1 MVGFAN
7 VVSAVGNEVAT
18 FGKDVLK
25 TGMGFD
31 KTMGQTYA
39 VSGAYDDLSQS
50 LLRAAALQEAANSIF
65 TASDVGMAEYYEGL
79 AGYNPEAIAAG
90 LHGIVIAAEAAGE
103 DLKPVADILTDTTT
117 AFGDSAADMTR
128 YSDVFA
134 ATATNSN
141 TTIMQ
146 MGAAMQYVGP
156 VAGSLHYSLEDVAT
170 SMGLIADAGIKGSK
184 AGTSLRNIMNR
195 IAVNAGANTK
205 RGIEGARDIVEGM
218 GVAFF
223 DAYGKARPWNDFLV
237 DMRAA
242 WRNLDPAN
250 AELVASAFGSI
261 GNDAES
267 AEQTMVDFGNDL
279 QNWRTEWNKL
289 GSDAERQAFAKTLA
303 LQFEALGVSMY
314 DSSGKLRNFG
324 DVAHE
329 TEIKLGG
336 LTDQE
341 RQYAGKQI
349 GSLRGISAWLRLM
362 EATDDEY
369 NELYE
374 SITNSTGAADKMR
387 DVMYDNLYGDVTRLN
402 AAFDVLKI
410 AIYDD
415 VNGPLRELAQYGTGA
430 LQRITTVIN
439 EQGLAGGIRQLGFE
453 ITGFSKKLAPVL
465 ESLGAALAPLVTS
478 LIKNVAPALKDS
490 AITLGKSLA
499 AGMAEGF
506 GDTPIGRL
514 FGFSGGDHS
523 VGSLTSMSLATPEPT
538 GAVTMEVGGIEVS
551 AADIQAAI
559 DAAQPSANGYMV
571 TIGDIEMSIDNAENL
586 KQELGGTIG
595 SEAGS
600 EIATEIGSEV
610 SSVDSSGL
618 STALGTAG
626 PTAGAAIASDI
637 QSSLSATSFIINVA
651 ANVLGLPSGG
661 GGGGDQTEHHA
672 KSMYGGTILR
682 GATLFGIN
690 DKGQPMVGG
699 ETGPE
704 AIVGVNSLHS
714 MIQSS
719 VSNAM
724 MAMADRLEGAFA
736 AQPATDLQ
744 VVLDTGALVGGIT
757 NKMNRALGATAARR
771 STGRV

>member
-1 MVGFAN
+1 MAGFAN
-7 VVSAVGNEVAT
+7 AVVG
-18 FGKDVLK
+18 FGKDVIQ

-31 KTMGQTYA
+31 RQMSAVQAVLGTTEGTMENMER
-39 VSGAYDDLSQS
+39 
-50 LLRAAALQEAANSIF
+50 LRTFALKQARDSIF
-65 TASDVGMAEYYEGL
+65 TAEQTGQAYYYMGMAGWKTEQMM
-79 AGYNPEAIAAG
+79 AG
-90 LHGIVIAAEAAGE
+90 LPGIMALAAASGE
-103 DLKPVADILTDTTT
+103 DLGRVSDIVTDSIT
-117 AFGDSAADMTR
+117 AFGMTAD
-128 YSDVFA
+128 DVTGYVDVLA
-134 ATATNSN
+134 ATVTNSN
-141 TTIMQ
+141 TDVQ
-146 MGAAMQYVGP
+146 QLGNAFKYAGS
-156 VAGSLHYSLEDVAT
+156 VAGGLGADVDDVAL
-170 SMGLIADAGIKGSK
+170 SLGLMANAGVKSSQ
-184 AGTSLRNIMNR
+184 AGTSMRSMFTRLANDTSDARKTMEKLGTTIFDSEGNMRDWGDIITEARAGWKGLTKEQQAQYATTIAGQRGMTGFMAIMN
-195 IAVNAGANTK
+195 ATD
-205 RGIEGARDIVEGM
+205 EE
-218 GVAFF
+218 F
-223 DAYGKARPWNDFLV
+223 
-237 DMRAA
+237 
-242 WRNLDPAN
+242 
-250 AELVASAFGSI
+250 
-261 GNDAES
+261 
-267 AEQTMVDFGNDL
+267 
-279 QNWRTEWNKL
+279 
-289 GSDAERQAFAKTLA
+289 
-303 LQFEALGVSMY
+303 
-314 DSSGKLRNFG
+314 
-324 DVAHE
+324 
-329 TEIKLGG
+329 IKLERSIAEANG
-336 LTDQE
+336 TAQE
-341 RQYAGKQI
+341 
-349 GSLRGISAWLRLM
+349 M
-362 EATDDEY
+362 
-369 NELYE
+369 
-374 SITNSTGAADKMR
+374 ADTKL
-387 DVMYDNLYGDVTRLN
+387 DNLWGDTVKFNSAL
-402 AAFDVLKI
+402 DVLKV

-415 VNGPLRELAQYGTGA
+415 VKGPMRELVQYGTGA
-430 LQRITTVIN
+430 LDRITTVIN

-586 KQELGGTIG
+586 KQELGGTTG
-595 SEAGS
+595 TEVGS
-600 EIATEIGSEV
+600 EIATEIGTEV

-661 GGGGDQTEHHA
+661 GGGDQTEHHA

-682 GATLFGIN
+682 GATLFGMN
-690 DKGQPMVGG
+690 AKGQPMVGG
-699 ETGPE
+699 EVGPE
-704 AIVGVNSLHS
+704 AIVGVNSLHN

-736 AQPATDLQ
+736 AQPAADLQ

>member
-1 MVGFAN
+1 MAGFADA
-7 VVSAVGNEVAT
+7 VVG
-18 FGKDVLK
+18 FGKDVIQ

-31 KTMGQTYA
+31 RQMSSVQAVLGSTEGTMENMER
-39 VSGAYDDLSQS
+39 
-50 LLRAAALQEAANSIF
+50 LRTFALKQARDSIF
-65 TASDVGMAEYYEGL
+65 TAEQTGQAYYYMGMAGWKTEQMM
-79 AGYNPEAIAAG
+79 AG
-90 LHGIVIAAEAAGE
+90 LPGIMSLAAASGE
-103 DLKPVADILTDTTT
+103 DLGRVSDIVTDSIT
-117 AFGDSAADMTR
+117 AFGLTAD
-128 YSDVFA
+128 DVTGYVDVLA
-134 ATATNSN
+134 ATVTNSN
-141 TTIMQ
+141 TDVQ
-146 MGAAMQYVGP
+146 QLGNAFKYAGS
-156 VAGSLHYSLEDVAT
+156 VAGGLGADVDDVAL
-170 SMGLIADAGIKGSK
+170 SLGLMANAGVKSSQ
-184 AGTSLRNIMNR
+184 AGTSMRSMFTRLANDTSDARKTMEKLGTTIFDSEGNMRDWGDIITEARAGWKGLTQEQQAQYATTIAGQRGMTGFMAIMN
-195 IAVNAGANTK
+195 ATD
-205 RGIEGARDIVEGM
+205 EE
-218 GVAFF
+218 F
-223 DAYGKARPWNDFLV
+223 
-237 DMRAA
+237 
-242 WRNLDPAN
+242 
-250 AELVASAFGSI
+250 
-261 GNDAES
+261 
-267 AEQTMVDFGNDL
+267 
-279 QNWRTEWNKL
+279 
-289 GSDAERQAFAKTLA
+289 
-303 LQFEALGVSMY
+303 
-314 DSSGKLRNFG
+314 
-324 DVAHE
+324 
-329 TEIKLGG
+329 IKLERSIAEANG
-336 LTDQE
+336 TAQE
-341 RQYAGKQI
+341 
-349 GSLRGISAWLRLM
+349 M
-362 EATDDEY
+362 
-369 NELYE
+369 
-374 SITNSTGAADKMR
+374 ADVKL
-387 DVMYDNLYGDVTRLN
+387 DNLWGDTVRFNSAL
-402 AAFDVLKI
+402 DILKV

-415 VNGPLRELAQYGTGA
+415 VKGPMRELVQYGTGA
-430 LQRITTVIN
+430 LNRITTVIN

-478 LIKNVAPALKDS
+478 LIKNVAPGLKDS

-571 TIGDIEMSIDNAENL
+571 TIGDIEMSIDNAEDL
-586 KQELGGTIG
+586 KQELGGTTG
-595 SEAGS
+595 TEVGS

-682 GATLFGIN
+682 GATLFGMN
-690 DKGQPMVGG
+690 AKGQPMVGG
-699 ETGPE
+699 EVGPE
-704 AIVGVNSLHS
+704 AIVGVNSLHN